1 MQPQRP
7 DLIHH
12 TRAERT
18 RLVDMLGGLEAEQ
31 WDADSLC
38 DGWRV
43 REVVV
48 HMTMPFRLSAPRLLT
63 GIVRARLNFARFAD
77 RDARKVASECSD
89 TDSLSL
95 LRANIDN
102 PWTPPGAGEAGALS
116 HDVIHGLDIT
126 IPLGLP
132 GPPVSRVAL
141 VLASTGP
148 RNLAYFGVDLE
159 GTRLVATDAD
169 VSIGDGVE
177 HHLSAVEMLL
187 VVTARRDLTDVAS
200 TTAPHAGP
208 R

>member
-1 MQPQRP
+1 TCCLVTLPFFLLPPRP
-7 DLIHH
+7 PRP
-12 TRAERT
+12 T
-18 RLVDMLGGLEAEQ
+18 
-31 WDADSLC
+31 
-38 DGWRV
+38 
-43 REVVV
+43 
-48 HMTMPFRLSAPRLLT
+48 PFPYTTLFRS
-63 GIVRARLNFARFAD
+63 
-77 RDARKVASECSD
+77 
-89 TDSLSL
+89 
-95 LRANIDN
+95 
-102 PWTPPGAGEAGALS
+102 WTPPGAGEAGALS

-148 RNLAYFGVDLE
+148 RNLAYFGVDLG

-187 VVTARRDLTDVAS
+187 VVTARRDLTEVAS